1 MNKRFNILSIVGLTL
16 IIGLLPSCGGKPTN
30 SNYEETAKLFAADKS
45 ISPVIDECNNAFF
58 NKTQRQLWP
67 LYMTEQEAIDSLL
80 DLKVYLVFTTRKLT
94 PNEENIIK
102 SKQHNP
108 RQKPLAYDG
117 LTLITNNENPD
128 TVMTVDNFKKILT
141 GEARTWK
148 DIYPESKLD
157 TIRLVFD
164 TPQSATVRFCTDS
177 ILNGEKI
184 SNAGNIRAVETT
196 TEVIEYVERH
206 KDAIGIVGSI
216 WINDQRDTT
225 NVTFK
230 RNITVM
236 AVGNTPVR
244 AVKPYQYY
252 IATAEYPF
260 IRTIWAICTD
270 PRGQGSPRR
279 FFNYL
284 INPGEEGQ
292 LIFWR
297 AGLYPAWTEFLE
309 RRVVV
314 DER

>member
-16 IIGLLPSCGGKPTN
+16 LIGLLPSCGGKPTN
-30 SNYEETAKLFAADKS
+30 TNYDETAKLFAADKS
-45 ISPVIDECNNAFF
+45 ISPVIDECHRSFC
-58 NKTQRQLWP
+58 NKTQRDIWP

-117 LTLITNNENPD
+117 MTLIVNNENPD
-128 TVMTVDNFKKILT
+128 TVITVDNFKKILT
-141 GEARTWK
+141 GEVRTWK
-148 DIYPESKLD
+148 EIYPASKLD

-164 TPQSATVRFCTDS
+164 TPQSSSVRFCTDS
-177 ILNGEKI
+177 ILKGGKI
-184 SNAGNIRAVETT
+184 SNAGNVRAVETT
-196 TEVIEYVERH
+196 NEVIEYVENH
-206 KDAIGIVGSI
+206 KNAIGVVGSI

-230 RNITVM
+230 RNVM
-236 AVGNTPVR
+236 VMSVGTTPLN

-252 IATAEYPF
+252 LATAEYPF

-270 PRGQGSPRR
+270 PRGLGTPRR
-279 FFNYL
+279 FFNFL
-284 INPGEEGQ
+284 TNPGEEGQ
-292 LIFWR
+292 LVLWR

-309 RRVVV
+309 RKVVV
-314 DER
+314 N

>member
-1 MNKRFNILSIVGLTL
+1 MNRKFNILTAIVGLTL
-16 IIGLLPSCGGKPTN
+16 IVGLLPSCGGKPTN

-94 PNEENIIK
+94 TNEENIIK

-117 LTLITNNENPD
+117 LALIINNENPD
-128 TVMTVDNFKKILT
+128 TVITVDNFKRILT

-164 TPQSATVRFCTDS
+164 TPQSSCLRFCTDS
-177 ILNGEKI
+177 ILNGGKI
-184 SNAGNIRAVETT
+184 SDAGNIRAVETT
-196 TEVIEYVERH
+196 NEVIDYVEKH
-206 KDAIGIVGSI
+206 KNAIGIVGSI
-216 WINDQRDTT
+216 WMNDQRDTT

-230 RNITVM
+230 RNVTVM
-236 AVGNTPVR
+236 AVGTTPVP
-244 AVKPYQYY
+244 AVKPYQY
-252 IATAEYPF
+252 F
-260 IRTIWAICTD
+260 IRTLWAICTD

-292 LIFWR
+292 LIMWR
-297 AGLYPAWTEFLE
+297 AGLYPAWVEFLE
-309 RRVVV
+309 RNVVMH
-314 DER
+314 

>member
-1 MNKRFNILSIVGLTL
+1 MNRKFNILTAIVGLTL
-16 IIGLLPSCGGKPTN
+16 IVGLLPSCGGKPTN

-94 PNEENIIK
+94 TNEENIIK

-117 LTLITNNENPD
+117 LALIINNENPD
-128 TVMTVDNFKKILT
+128 TVITVDNFKRILT

-164 TPQSATVRFCTDS
+164 TPQSSCLRFCTDS
-177 ILNGEKI
+177 ILNGGKI
-184 SNAGNIRAVETT
+184 SDAGNIRAVETT
-196 TEVIEYVERH
+196 NEVIVYVEKH
-206 KDAIGIVGSI
+206 KNAIGIVGSI
-216 WINDQRDTT
+216 WMNDQRDTT

-230 RNITVM
+230 RNVTVM
-236 AVGNTPVR
+236 AVGTTPVH

-252 IATAEYPF
+252 IATAQYPF
-260 IRTIWAICTD
+260 IRTLWAICTD

-292 LIFWR
+292 LIMWR
-297 AGLYPAWTEFLE
+297 AGLYPAWVEFLE
-309 RRVVV
+309 RNVVMH
-314 DER
+314 

>member
-30 SNYEETAKLFAADKS
+30 TNYDETAKLFAADKS
-45 ISPVIDECNNAFF
+45 ISPVIDEAFYSF
-58 NKTQRQLWP
+58 YNKTQRQLYP
-67 LYMTEQEAIDSLL
+67 LYMSEQEAIDSLL

-94 PNEENIIK
+94 PNEENIITN
-102 SKQHNP
+102 KQHKA
-108 RQKPLAYDG
+108 RQQPLAYDG
-117 LTLITNNENPD
+117 MALIVNNENPD
-128 TVMTVDNFKKILT
+128 TVITVDNFKKILS
-141 GEARTWK
+141 GEVSTWK
-148 DIYPESKLD
+148 EIYPESKLD

-164 TPQSATVRFCTDS
+164 TPKSATVRYCTDS
-177 ILNGEKI
+177 ILNGNKI

-196 TEVIEYVERH
+196 GEVIEYVERH
-206 KDAIGIVGSI
+206 KNAIGIVGSI

-230 RNITVM
+230 RNVTVM
-236 AVGNTPVR
+236 AVGTTPVR

-260 IRTIWAICTD
+260 IRTLWAICTD

-279 FFNYL
+279 FYNYL

-292 LIFWR
+292 LVFWR

-309 RRVVV
+309 RKVVV
-314 DER
+314 D

>member
-30 SNYEETAKLFAADKS
+30 TNYDEVAKLFAADKS
-45 ISPVIDECNNAFF
+45 ISPVIDECYHSFY
-58 NKTQRQLWP
+58 NKTQRAIWP
-67 LYMTEQEAIDSLL
+67 LYMSEQEAIDSLL
-80 DLKVYLVFTTRKLT
+80 EQKVYLVFTTRRLT

-117 LTLITNNENPD
+117 MTLIVNNANPD
-128 TVMTVDNFKKILT
+128 TVITVENFKKILT
-141 GEARTWK
+141 GEVKTWK
-148 DIYPESKLD
+148 EIYPESKLD
-157 TIRLVFD
+157 TIRLAFD
-164 TPQSATVRFCTDS
+164 TPQSSSVRYCTDS
-177 ILNGEKI
+177 ILQGGKI
-184 SNAGNIRAVETT
+184 SNAGNVRAVETT
-196 TEVIEYVERH
+196 NEVIEYVERH
-206 KDAIGIVGSI
+206 KNAIGIVGSI

-230 RNITVM
+230 RNVTVM
-236 AVGNTPVR
+236 AVGHSPMR

-270 PRGQGSPRR
+270 PRGQGTPRR

-284 INPGEEGQ
+284 TNPGEEGQ
-292 LIFWR
+292 LILWR

-309 RRVVV
+309 RKVVV
-314 DER
+314 D

>member
-1 MNKRFNILSIVGLTL
+1 MNKRFNILTLVGLTL

-30 SNYEETAKLFAADKS
+30 TNYDEVAKLFAADKS
-45 ISPVIDECNNAFF
+45 ISPVIDECYKSFS
-58 NKTQRQLWP
+58 NKTQRPLWP

-94 PNEENIIK
+94 TNEENIIK
-102 SKQHNP
+102 SNQHNP

-117 LTLITNNENPD
+117 LTLIINNENPD
-128 TVMTVDNFKKILT
+128 TVITVDNFKKILT
-141 GEARTWK
+141 GEVRTWK
-148 DIYPESKLD
+148 EIYPESKLD
-157 TIRLVFD
+157 TIRLAFD
-164 TPQSATVRFCTDS
+164 TPQSSCLRFCTDS
-177 ILNGEKI
+177 ILKGGKI

-196 TEVIEYVERH
+196 NEVIEYVENH
-206 KDAIGIVGSI
+206 KNAIGIVGSI

-230 RNITVM
+230 RNVTVM
-236 AVGNTPVR
+236 AVGQTPMR

-260 IRTIWAICTD
+260 IRTLWAICID
-270 PRGQGSPRR
+270 PRGQGTPRR

-292 LIFWR
+292 LVLWH

-309 RRVVV
+309 RKVVV
-314 DER
+314 D

>member
-1 MNKRFNILSIVGLTL
+1 MNRKFNILTAIVGLTL
-16 IIGLLPSCGGKPTN
+16 IVGLLPSCGGKPTN

-94 PNEENIIK
+94 TNEENIIK
-102 SKQHNP
+102 NKQHNP

-117 LTLITNNENPD
+117 LALIINNENPD
-128 TVMTVDNFKKILT
+128 TVITVDNFKRILT

-164 TPQSATVRFCTDS
+164 TPQSSCLRFCTDS
-177 ILNGEKI
+177 ILNGGKI
-184 SNAGNIRAVETT
+184 SDAGNIRAVETT
-196 TEVIEYVERH
+196 NEVIDYVEKH
-206 KDAIGIVGSI
+206 KNAIGIVGSI
-216 WINDQRDTT
+216 WMNDQRDTT

-230 RNITVM
+230 RNVTVM
-236 AVGNTPVR
+236 AVGTTPVH

-252 IATAEYPF
+252 IATAQYPF
-260 IRTIWAICTD
+260 IRTLWAICTD

-292 LIFWR
+292 LIMWR
-297 AGLYPAWTEFLE
+297 AGLYPAWVEFLE
-309 RRVVV
+309 RNVVMH
-314 DER
+314 

>member
-30 SNYEETAKLFAADKS
+30 TNYDETAKLFAADKS
-45 ISPVIDECNNAFF
+45 ISPVIDECYKSFY
-58 NKTQRQLWP
+58 NKTQRPLWP
-67 LYMTEQEAIDSLL
+67 LYKTEQEAIDSLL
-80 DLKVYLVFTTRKLT
+80 DLNVYLVFTTRKLT
-94 PNEENIIK
+94 PNEESIIK

-117 LTLITNNENPD
+117 MALIINNENTD
-128 TVMTVDNFKKILT
+128 TVITVDNFKKILK
-141 GEARTWK
+141 GEVHTWK
-148 DIYPESKLD
+148 EIYPESKLD

-164 TPQSATVRFCTDS
+164 TPQSSCLRFCTDS
-177 ILNGEKI
+177 ILKGEKL
-184 SNAGNIRAVETT
+184 SDAGNIRAVETT
-196 TEVIEYVERH
+196 NEVIEYVERH
-206 KDAIGIVGSI
+206 KNAIGIVGSI

-230 RNITVM
+230 RNISVM
-236 AVGNTPVR
+236 AVGQTPVR

-260 IRTIWAICTD
+260 IRTLWAICTD
-270 PRGQGSPRR
+270 PRGQGAPRR

-284 INPGEEGQ
+284 TNPGEEGQ
-292 LIFWR
+292 LVMWR
-297 AGLYPAWTEFLE
+297 AGLYPAWTEFIE

-314 DER
+314 D

>member
-1 MNKRFNILSIVGLTL
+1 MNKRFNILQIVGLTL

-30 SNYEETAKLFAADKS
+30 TNYDETAKLFAADKS
-45 ISPVIDECNNAFF
+45 ISPVIDEAFYSF
-58 NKTQRQLWP
+58 YNKTQRQLYP
-67 LYMTEQEAIDSLL
+67 LYMSEQEAIDSLL

-94 PNEENIIK
+94 PNEENIITN
-102 SKQHNP
+102 KQHKA
-108 RQKPLAYDG
+108 RQQPLAYDG
-117 LTLITNNENPD
+117 MALIVNNENPD
-128 TVMTVDNFKKILT
+128 TVITVDNFKKILS
-141 GEARTWK
+141 GEVSTWK
-148 DIYPESKLD
+148 EIYPESKLD

-164 TPQSATVRFCTDS
+164 TPKSATVRYCTDS
-177 ILNGEKI
+177 ILNGNKI

-196 TEVIEYVERH
+196 GEVIEYVERH
-206 KDAIGIVGSI
+206 KNAIGIVGSI

-230 RNITVM
+230 RNVTVM
-236 AVGNTPVR
+236 AVGTTPVR

-260 IRTIWAICTD
+260 IRTLWAICTD

-279 FFNYL
+279 FYNYL

-292 LIFWR
+292 LVFWR

-309 RRVVV
+309 RKVVV
-314 DER
+314 D